1 VPAEARTPLPAARA
15 AARAGATLGELL
27 REALWLGL
35 VGFGGG
41 VSVLGQLHH
50 TAVERRRWL
59 TEREFANTATV
70 AQMLPGGAAANA
82 LAHVGLRLRGL
93 PGAAV
98 ALSGFVLPGALLTV
112 ALAWAYVRLGVA
124 PRAEV
129 VLSGLNAGVVGII
142 GALALQ
148 MVRTAVARGWQ
159 MAVAAGAL
167 LLSVAGGAASG
178 EIALL
183 GIGAGLVVDL
193 GAKRARLA
201 RVRRA
206 PRRRS
211 PPVALP
217 DEGQPLERLEATR
230 PAPGAHEAPPPP
242 AVRAV
247 LPAGLATSAG
257 AGGLLALGL
266 LFFRTGLGAYG
277 GGFAVIPHLH
287 AAVVGAGFVS
297 ERQFAD
303 AVAVGKL
310 TPGPVLLM
318 ATFIG
323 YVARGLPG
331 AVVAT
336 VAVLAAPFVLV
347 VVLGAWLL
355 RMRSRRA
362 VRAALRGLTPA
373 VVGLMAAAAL
383 TLGASLRGSTE
394 VGLAAAT
401 ALTMTRFRVN
411 PALLIALAGAARW
424 ALAAAGI

>member
-1 VPAEARTPLPAARA
+1 MTQAPTPTAARA
-15 AARAGATLGELL
+15 AVRPAATHTDLLRAG
-27 REALWLGL
+27 LWLGL

-41 VSVLGQLHH
+41 MSVLGQLHH
-50 TAVERRRWL
+50 VVVERRRWL

-82 LAHVGLRLRGL
+82 LAHIGLRLLGIG
-93 PGAAV
+93 GAAV
-98 ALSGFVLPGALLTV
+98 AYAGFVFPGAVVTL
-112 ALAWAYVRLGVA
+112 ALAWAYVRFGVA

-129 VLSGLNAGVVGII
+129 VLSGLNAAVVGII

-148 MVRTAVARGWQ
+148 MVRTAVARAWQ
-159 MAVAAGAL
+159 MAVATAAL

-183 GIGAGLVVDL
+183 GIAAGLVIDL
-193 GAKRARLA
+193 AAKRARLA
-201 RVRRA
+201 RFRRKPRRA
-206 PRRRS
+206 S

-217 DEGQPLERLEATR
+217 DEGQPLERLDATR
-230 PAPGAHEAPPPP
+230 PQPDPARLPAVAPG
-242 AVRAV
+242 
-247 LPAGLATSAG
+247 GLALTVG

-277 GGFAVIPHLH
+277 GGFAIIPHLH
-287 AAVVGAGFVS
+287 AAVVGGGWIG

-323 YVARGLPG
+323 YVARGFPG
-331 AVVAT
+331 AAVAT
-336 VAVLAAPFVLV
+336 ISIFAAPFVLV

-373 VVGLMAAAAL
+373 VVGLMAAAAV
-383 TLGASLRGSTE
+383 TLGATLRGPPD
-394 VGLAAAT
+394 VGIAAAT
-401 ALTMTRFRVN
+401 ALTLSRFRVN
-411 PALLIALAGAARW
+411 PTLLLVIAGLVRW
-424 ALAAAGI
+424 GLQAAGV